1 MTPKERLLDS
11 AGTNYNTD
19 SSNQV
24 VHVLVRLSDLRLV
37 MDVVKAAESQSKRNR
52 PELAA
57 ALAGLNKSESYNS
70 YRSNTYECPD
80 TGVSLYRTD
89 VV

>member
-11 AGTNYNTD
+11 AGTNYDTD

-37 MDVVKAAESQSKRNR
+37 MDVVKMAEAQSRYISPGLMNTLDILNT
-52 PELAA
+52 PETYTPYR
-57 ALAGLNKSESYNS
+57 GGCYEHSE
-70 YRSNTYECPD
+70 
-80 TGVSLYRTD
+80 LYRTD